1 MRKTCLCLAIITI
14 LLLGLI
20 PCAAAE
26 SPLDSY
32 ATGSFGNQQSL
43 AVYTGPGEEY
53 FRANNGKAAYG
64 GGSARIY
71 GVAGDWIMI
80 GYGLSNGNY
89 RIGYISG
96 SAMKALNNL
105 KGSINYNLTF
115 QDIPAW
121 ADNYCRLTDDPVMNN
136 KMIYTIPEG
145 TQVKVLATMG
155 TAWTYVE
162 VDTPS
167 GPMRGFV
174 WSIHLMNASGQMLTY
189 TPAPTFSS
197 VVYAGPTV
205 YTAPTPQP
213 TALPS
218 LDANMYYH
226 DTVKGEWLP
235 AYQEFNL
242 KGNWPV
248 YSGPGDYYYRANNG
262 KALMGGGSC
271 RIYGAENGWVL
282 IGYGLSNGNY
292 RIGYISAQ
300 ALNGTDLRVPYLD
313 LRYTTRRL
321 SADADLTDD
330 TLRFRPTVAALKAGS
345 YVLFLGYAQD
355 AGITWAYVEVL
366 ADNSIMRGF
375 IPASALE

>member
-43 AVYTGPGEEY
+43 AVYTGPGEQY

-89 RIGYISG
+89 RIGYIS
-96 SAMKALNNL
+96 
-105 KGSINYNLTF
+105 
-115 QDIPAW
+115 
-121 ADNYCRLTDDPVMNN
+121 
-136 KMIYTIPEG
+136 
-145 TQVKVLATMG
+145 
-155 TAWTYVE
+155 
-162 VDTPS
+162 
-167 GPMRGFV
+167 
-174 WSIHLMNASGQMLTY
+174 
-189 TPAPTFSS
+189 
-197 VVYAGPTV
+197 
-205 YTAPTPQP
+205 
-213 TALPS
+213 
-218 LDANMYYH
+218 
-226 DTVKGEWLP
+226 
-235 AYQEFNL
+235 
-242 KGNWPV
+242 
-248 YSGPGDYYYRANNG
+248 
-262 KALMGGGSC
+262 
-271 RIYGAENGWVL
+271 
-282 IGYGLSNGNY
+282 
-292 RIGYISAQ
+292 AQ

-321 SADADLTDD
+321 SSDADLTDD